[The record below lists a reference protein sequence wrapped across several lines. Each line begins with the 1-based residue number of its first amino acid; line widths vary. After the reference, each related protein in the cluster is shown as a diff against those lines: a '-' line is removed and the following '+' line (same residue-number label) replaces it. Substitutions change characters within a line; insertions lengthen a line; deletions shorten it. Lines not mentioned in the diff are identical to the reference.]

1 MDSLS
6 GLLQP
11 AFKSLKPFN
20 DLFSGA
26 SSEPFMQAPVS
37 EKQGAAVSLDKV
49 LDSVLGKI
57 SAGSVPAKQSGVAD
71 SGLSFFS
78 PQAVADRIT
87 GFVGDSIQRRAG
99 SEIEKQSMLAQAKEG
114 IEQGIGEARDILES
128 LGQLSGEVEQQVDE
142 TESLIFQ
149 GLQALEQTLF
159 QSQSQPQFR
168 AGVVP
173 GAASKGV
180 SESGLLS
187 SQFRQTSE
195 AAIEIVTRDGDRVA
209 VSYSAFIQSASSQQ
223 FSSST
228 TGDASAFSFSSRQQ
242 TSTSVAFQFSVA
254 GDLDEEELDSINDLL
269 KNMGDIAGQF
279 FQGDVQAAF
288 NSALELG
295 FDSEQL
301 KSFSLDFQQST
312 RVQVAQAYQRTE
324 QFSNPP
330 ASVQLPASVNP
341 RPAVD
346 VLSQLENLIA
356 QIKEDNI
363 IEEPQ
368 NTLKSLL
375 ADMLD
380 LLNEEIDSPVQSII
394 KSLVSDL

>member
-99 SEIEKQSMLAQAKEG
+99 SEIEKQSMLEQAKEG

-149 GLQALEQTLF
+149 DLQALEQTLF
-159 QSQSQPQFR
+159 QPQSQFR

-346 VLSQLENLIA
+346 VLSQLENLI
-356 QIKEDNI
+356 
-363 IEEPQ
+363 
-368 NTLKSLL
+368 
-375 ADMLD
+375 
-380 LLNEEIDSPVQSII
+380 
-394 KSLVSDL
+394 